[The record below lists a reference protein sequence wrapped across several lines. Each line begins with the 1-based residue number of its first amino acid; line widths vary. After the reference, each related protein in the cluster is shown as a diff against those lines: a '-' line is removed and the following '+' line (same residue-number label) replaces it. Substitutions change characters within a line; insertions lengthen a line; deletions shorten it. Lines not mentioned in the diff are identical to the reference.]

1 MFGRVSAHSIRQG
14 YQTVRNGFYRG
25 YAQGRMIASH
35 LDTGVELLTR
45 TYRAIQPVLKDVAP
59 QYESRATASASALRG
74 DYNSLRARAID
85 MTDSM
90 TSAHAALKRKVPELG
105 L

>member
-1 MFGRVSAHSIRQG
+1 MSAHSIRQG
-14 YQTVRNGFYRG
+14 YQTVRNGLYRG
-25 YAQGRMIASH
+25 YGQARMIASH

-45 TYRAIQPVLKDVAP
+45 TYRAAQPFLAAANPALENRVT
-59 QYESRATASASALRG
+59 ATASALKG
-74 DYNSLRARAID
+74 DYNSMRARLID
-85 MTDSM
+85 ANDGM